1 MFLDQEVK
9 ALTEWKITRKT
20 ENQKQPKAATGSHSV
35 ALDSLDLNMIV
46 LLMDGIIDEFTINNL
61 SPRFLKVSGITNV
74 PPVEVLGIPYEGNN
88 DPFMELSIK
97 TTAEYRISG
106 GWGIT
111 II

>member
-9 ALTEWKITRKT
+9 ALAEWKITRKT
-20 ENQKQPKAATGSHSV
+20 ENPKQPKAATGSHSV
-35 ALDSLDLNMIV
+35 VLDTLDINMI
-46 LLMDGIIDEFTINNL
+46 LLLLDGIVDEFTINNL

-74 PPVEVLGIPYEGNN
+74 PPVEILGIPYEGNN
-88 DPFMELSIK
+88 DSFIELSIK
-97 TTAEYRISG
+97 TTAEYGIAE